1 MLRIVTVA
9 AVAALIA
16 APASAESIRIS
27 TSGKSVDQM
36 REEIRKAAEV
46 VCRRE
51 FATTLDLT
59 GSRAACVAGSTQE
72 ALTQLGVPSRVK
84 VATR

>member
-1 MLRIVTVA
+1 MLRIATVA

-27 TSGKSVDQM
+27 TSGKSVEQM

-51 FATTLDLT
+51 FSTTLDLT
-59 GSRAACVAGSTQE
+59 GSRAACVNGS
-72 ALTQLGVPSRVK
+72 ARDAMAQLGIAAPVT